1 VLHLP
6 AAGGQSLAAGL
17 QARSAALRGLSGP
30 GVTVAASD
38 QVWADP
44 TLKTLRSYLDSV
56 ATGYDAGVA
65 QVPLLTK
72 PGLAAEEINQAIA
85 SATRGQIQRLLSAD
99 SLRDI
104 GWVLTDALYL
114 HAAWATPFD
123 ANQTLPNPFTT
134 AAGQQVTARFMNGG
148 LFRTASAAGWTAVRM
163 PYRGG
168 RLEMVALLP
177 PSGDRGC
184 AMPAAATL
192 GTLTARLAAGGKGG
206 QAGSLMRSV
215 SLPRV
220 SLGVHGSLKILLR
233 QLGMGIA
240 FTRAADFTGL
250 SPQACCIG
258 LVEQAAT
265 LRVGEKGTVASA
277 ASAVGM
283 EPTAAR
289 VPVPVVV
296 FDRPYLMLVT
306 DSATGEPLFMARV
319 ADAAA
324 Q

>member
-1 VLHLP
+1 
-6 AAGGQSLAAGL
+6 
-17 QARSAALRGLSGP
+17 
-30 GVTVAASD
+30 
-38 QVWADP
+38 
-44 TLKTLRSYLDSV
+44 
-56 ATGYDAGVA
+56 
-65 QVPLLTK
+65 
-72 PGLAAEEINQAIA
+72 
-85 SATRGQIQRLLSAD
+85 
-99 SLRDI
+99 
-104 GWVLTDALYL
+104 
-114 HAAWATPFD
+114 
-123 ANQTLPNPFTT
+123 
-134 AAGQQVTARFMNGG
+134 
-148 LFRTASAAGWTAVRM
+148 
-163 PYRGG
+163 
-168 RLEMVALLP
+168 
-177 PSGDRGC
+177 
-184 AMPAAATL
+184 MPAAATL